1 MYHTFNYMESQSTT
15 DIASQDGLK
24 KQTRLV
30 DVVVTSPNEALQ
42 LLVTFLN
49 LAQKR
54 GVFGIDESA
63 KIWEC
68 VKFFQSNTE

>member
-1 MYHTFNYMESQSTT
+1 MESQSTT
-15 DIASQDGLK
+15 DLDGAGN

-30 DVVVTSPNEALQ
+30 DVNVTNQNEALQ
-42 LLVTFLN
+42 LIVTFLN

-54 GVFGIDESA
+54 GSFTIDESA

-68 VKFFQSNTE
+68 VKRFQRPA